1 MNEKYLG
8 TSKKKVAVISI
19 VGAVVL
25 LLIVGPN
32 SATPSHVPEMEEPEV
47 ALETVVVEP
56 VVEETTVVVE
66 ETTLEMPLLA
76 GKVIPEFN
84 VSGHLLVPY
93 ERFMDFG
100 SAFGYAHDVLGD
112 ASTNNGTKQY
122 FVWRGGFY
130 HTETLIDTVEDTVEV
145 EVDSVEAPAEVKVD
159 STDKADS
166 THTREFTEHF
176 DVTVSVDG
184 YLIVPDSVDNIV
196 NAFVYAAERVG
207 RNTYFIWRDS
217 TFTTENFYANTKSMN
232 N

>member
-8 TSKKKVAVISI
+8 TSKKKVAVASV

-32 SATPSHVPEMEEPEV
+32 SATHSHTPEVEEPEV
-47 ALETVVVEP
+47 VLETVVVEP

-66 ETTLEMPLLA
+66 DTIAVVEEVTLEMPLLA

-100 SAFGYAHDVLGD
+100 SAFGYAHTVLGD
-112 ASTNNGTKQY
+112 TSTNNGARQY

-130 HTETLIDTVEDTVEV
+130 HTETLKDQ
-145 EVDSVEAPAEVKVD
+145 
-159 STDKADS
+159 
-166 THTREFTEHF
+166 
-176 DVTVSVDG
+176 
-184 YLIVPDSVDNIV
+184 
-196 NAFVYAAERVG
+196 
-207 RNTYFIWRDS
+207 
-217 TFTTENFYANTKSMN
+217 
-232 N
+232 